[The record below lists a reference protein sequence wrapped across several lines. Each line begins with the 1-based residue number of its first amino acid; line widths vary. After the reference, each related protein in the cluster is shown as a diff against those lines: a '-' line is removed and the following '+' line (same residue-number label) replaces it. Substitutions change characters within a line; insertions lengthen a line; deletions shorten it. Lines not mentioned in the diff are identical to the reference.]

1 MQISLLARTNVVL
14 GLAAVAIAAVSV
26 IVVNRTVIE
35 PISERSAENRAALLV
50 LTAREWAQ
58 VATELRHD
66 FEVEVLMNSGIIVA
80 NPPLQIPPS
89 TSISRYYESLV
100 QSIETLTGRQVQV
113 READDLLWVDV
124 PVSASQFVQV
134 GFASELRDV
143 QEVYVG
149 VVLLVAGAL
158 ILLLTSFLLMGRVV
172 APLVH
177 VANEAASFRAT
188 APFTALPEAGPK
200 ELRTLVRSFNQMAQ
214 DVTDLL
220 SNRTVLLAGISHD
233 LRTPLARMRLNLE
246 LIRDRLES
254 SEVDRLSNNIQQMED
269 LISQA
274 LEFVHESR
282 EVSRTVQIRDFMTE
296 VVTAFDPEIDL
307 DFKGVNRTEMQ
318 IARGALKRVLE
329 NLLANASEHAENPSV
344 LVKATSEQLV
354 IRVIDSG
361 PGIPEEHR
369 KEVFQPFFRLEGSRT
384 RKTGGSGLGLAVV
397 AQLCHAHSWNIRIS
411 DAAGRGTVVILKIPL
426 I

>member
-1 MQISLLARTNVVL
+1 MVL
-14 GLAAVAIAAVSV
+14 GFAAVAIAAVSV
-26 IVVNRTVIE
+26 VVVNRTVID
-35 PISERSAENRAALLV
+35 PVSERSAENRAALLV
-50 LTAREWAQ
+50 LTAREWVQIA
-58 VATELRHD
+58 AEHRHD
-66 FEVEVLMNSGIIVA
+66 YEVEALMNSGIIVA

-89 TSISRYYESLV
+89 KATSRYYESLV
-100 QSIETLTGRQVQV
+100 QSIEALTGKEVQV

-158 ILLLTSFLLMGRVV
+158 ILLLTSFLLVSRI
-172 APLVH
+172 ARPLVH

-188 APFTALPEAGPK
+188 APSKPLPEAGPK

-246 LIRDRLES
+246 LIHHRLKSTEI
-254 SEVDRLSNNIQQMED
+254 DRLSNNIQQMED

-282 EVSRTVQIRDFMTE
+282 EPSVTVPIRDFVTE
-296 VVTAFDPEIDL
+296 VVTAFDPEINPR
-307 DFKGVNRTEMQ
+307 FEGVHLLEMQ
-318 IARGALKRVLE
+318 LAQGALKRVLE
-329 NLLANASEHAENPSV
+329 NLLTNAREHAKNPSV
-344 LVKATSEQLV
+344 VVKAAESRLV
-354 IRVIDSG
+354 IHVIDKG

-369 KEVFQPFFRLEGSRT
+369 KAVFQPFFRIEDSRT
-384 RKTGGSGLGLAVV
+384 RKSGGSGLGLAVV
-397 AQLCHAHSWNIRIS
+397 AQLCQAHGWNVSIG
-411 DAAGRGTVVILKIPL
+411 DADGQGTLVRLEIPRP
-426 I
+426 